1 MNKIAYV
8 DTTTT
13 SDAVKA
19 LGATAEILAGG
30 TDILSRLKGMIL
42 PNPPLTLV
50 NIKNI
55 PNLAYIKEEGGMLKI
70 GALTKLVDI
79 TESTVVQGNYL
90 ALAQAAGK
98 VGGPQHRNM
107 GTIAGNLCQEVRC
120 WYYRSEHNA
129 FNCFRKGGT
138 VCFAVAGD
146 NRYHAILG
154 GSSCFAVCPSDT
166 AIALSALNATIVT
179 TKKSIAIKDLFKV
192 LGNTLDNNEIITEIQ
207 VPTPS
212 AGTKQAFVKF
222 AQRKA
227 IDFAIASAAA
237 VLTVSAGNVTKA
249 SIVMGGVAPIP
260 YRATDAE
267 TSITGKSITSDN
279 ADAAGAAAVKSAIP
293 LSGNKYMVQVAKTMV
308 KRAIIN
314 AGS

>member
-138 VCFAVAGD
+138 VCFAV
-146 NRYHAILG
+146 
-154 GSSCFAVCPSDT
+154 CPSDT

-192 LGNTLDNNEIITEIQ
+192 LGNTLDNNEIITEI
-207 VPTPS
+207 
-212 AGTKQAFVKF
+212 
-222 AQRKA
+222 
-227 IDFAIASAAA
+227 
-237 VLTVSAGNVTKA
+237 
-249 SIVMGGVAPIP
+249 
-260 YRATDAE
+260 
-267 TSITGKSITSDN
+267 
-279 ADAAGAAAVKSAIP
+279 
-293 LSGNKYMVQVAKTMV
+293 
-308 KRAIIN
+308 
-314 AGS
+314 